1 MHFRKLQSG
10 SSSVVWIDLVLLIY
24 SSIDGHLGY
33 FHFLTLEEDAAMN
46 MGIQI
51 SLFDSAF
58 HFFFFSSREFCTLP
72 LVFLLYL
79 NSIIVFQLPKLETLD
94 SPAPPFYALLLK
106 DQEGL

>member
-58 HFFFFSSREFCTLP
+58 HFFFFHHGNSVP
-72 LVFLLYL
+72 FLLFSFFILTASLSSNYP
-79 NSIIVFQLPKLETLD
+79 S
-94 SPAPPFYALLLK
+94 
-106 DQEGL
+106 